1 MTSDK
6 PCPLS
11 HAGPR
16 PNVLEASIKD
26 SHLWAHIMTLNLKT
40 NMRAHLFGDSNS
52 EIFARN
58 LLRLGDGKVKQIE
71 ENQILLPFG
80 KITNAPLEL
89 ALRVFPN
96 LENNYRKKNWFSERA
111 ILAPKNDKVS
121 SINSSLLTTIP
132 GDEQTFR
139 SIDSVEEDIAVDY
152 PVEFLN
158 SLNPP
163 GMPPHLLRLKI
174 WAPVILLRTLNPPI
188 LCNGTRL
195 IVERMMPRVIEAT
208 VVTGPG
214 KGNNVFIP
222 RIPLTPSDMPFQFK
236 RLQFPIN
243 LCFAMSINKAQGQT
257 LKVVGVNL
265 ESPCFSHGQLYVACS
280 RVGSHD
286 NLHVLAKDGKTVNLV
301 YPEALL

>member
-1 MTSDK
+1 MATDSPMCGIKRGTDQGNLLK
-6 PCPLS
+6 ETELIVWDEATMS
-11 HAGPR
+11 HKRALEAVDRMLRDIRRNDAVMGGVTLVLAGDFRQTLPIVPR
-16 PNVLEASIKD
+16 GTKANELEASIKD

-40 NMRAHLFGDSNS
+40 NMRAHIFGDSNS

-58 LLRLGDGKVKQIE
+58 LLRLGESKVKQIE

-80 KITNAPLEL
+80 KITNAPPEL

-96 LENNYRKKNWFSERA
+96 LENNYRKKDWFSERA

-139 SIDSVEEDIAVDY
+139 SIDSVEEDIAVDN
-152 PVEFLN
+152 PVEFLK

-163 GMPPHLLRLKI
+163 GMPPHLKI
-174 WAPVILLRTLNPPI
+174 GASVILLRNLNPPI

-195 IVERMMPRVIEAT
+195 IVERMMPR
-208 VVTGPG
+208 
-214 KGNNVFIP
+214 
-222 RIPLTPSDMPFQFK
+222 
-236 RLQFPIN
+236 
-243 LCFAMSINKAQGQT
+243 
-257 LKVVGVNL
+257 
-265 ESPCFSHGQLYVACS
+265 LYVACS

>member
-1 MTSDK
+1 MGGVT
-6 PCPLS
+6 LVL
-11 HAGPR
+11 AGDFRQTLPIVPR
-16 PNVLEASIKD
+16 GTKANELEASIKD
-26 SHLWAHIMTLNLKT
+26 SHLWGHIMTLNLKT

-89 ALRVFPN
+89 VLRIFRN
-96 LENNYRKKNWFSERA
+96 LENSYRKKDWFSERA

-139 SIDSVEEDIAVDY
+139 SIDTVEEDIAVDY
-152 PVEFLN
+152 HVEFLN

-174 WAPVILLRTLNPPI
+174 GAPVILLRTLIKPSNPVQWNTTNRRAYDAPSNFSNS
-188 LCNGTRL
+188 CYRTR
-195 IVERMMPRVIEAT
+195 
-208 VVTGPG
+208 
-214 KGNNVFIP
+214 
-222 RIPLTPSDMPFQFK
+222 K
-236 RLQFPIN
+236 RQ
-243 LCFAMSINKAQGQT
+243 
-257 LKVVGVNL
+257 
-265 ESPCFSHGQLYVACS
+265 
-280 RVGSHD
+280 
-286 NLHVLAKDGKTVNLV
+286 
-301 YPEALL
+301 